1 MSGGDAW
8 AIVDPVIHG
17 PSPLYAYDAGTWGP
31 KEADALTV
39 AVGGWNT
46 PK

>member
-1 MSGGDAW
+1 VVEAAW

-17 PSPLYAYDAGTWGP
+17 PSPMFAYDPGTWGP
-31 KEADALTV
+31 KEAEALT
-39 AVGGWNT
+39 AEVGGWNT